1 MQNLSLQQSVDFGV
15 YLDSL
20 KAHCDDYIFVISSK
34 GEYLAETEDLY
45 DRLDA
50 LGIGDEFFQWEGVW
64 IIEDGTVRYRTVG
77 EDCFAHIRI
86 GGSDLLINRNEGVL
100 QIVIDRREY
109 GKVSQGIDIV
119 VYDKALE
126 QIIDEAGFQA
136 LDGYRC
142 VR

>member
-50 LGIGDEFFQWEGVW
+50 LGIGDEFFQ
-64 IIEDGTVRYRTVG
+64 
-77 EDCFAHIRI
+77 
-86 GGSDLLINRNEGVL
+86 
-100 QIVIDRREY
+100 
-109 GKVSQGIDIV
+109 
-119 VYDKALE
+119 
-126 QIIDEAGFQA
+126 
-136 LDGYRC
+136 
-142 VR
+142 

>member
-1 MQNLSLQQSVDFGV
+1 M
-15 YLDSL
+15 
-20 KAHCDDYIFVISSK
+20 
-34 GEYLAETEDLY
+34 
-45 DRLDA
+45 
-50 LGIGDEFFQWEGVW
+50 
-64 IIEDGTVRYRTVG
+64 G